1 MTAYQQ
7 SIYDL
12 GVKAHREGRED
23 VNPFGCGS
31 LLEMCS
37 WSAGYFDS
45 FRGMV

>member
-1 MTAYQQ
+1 MIPYQQ

-23 VNPFGCGS
+23 INPFGPGS

-37 WSAGYFDS
+37 WSAGFWDS
-45 FRGMV
+45 MRGMV